1 MLAKTSISLLIGS
14 LLLGVGA
21 AYGAE
26 EDLVRVTRE
35 DCLQLTRYI
44 PSDDVNYQAGADVNG
59 RPVALADLNPTFQPS
74 FSDRYSFVLEFQ
86 PLPDEERL
94 ELSTF
99 ALGVVTVDAEGHVYF
114 DGEPLHYD
122 EEAELQRLCQ
132 EALEG

>member
-1 MLAKTSISLLIGS
+1 MLAKTSTLLLTLL
-14 LLLGVGA
+14 LLLGAGA
-21 AYGAE
+21 SYGAE

-35 DCLQLTRYI
+35 DCQQVTRYI
-44 PSDDVNYQAGADVNG
+44 PSDNVNYQAGADVNG
-59 RPVALADLNPTFQPS
+59 RPVAPADLNPPFQPS

-114 DGEPLHYD
+114 NGEPLHYD